1 MKSNDNN
8 VAFTS
13 IVLTAF
19 VLMGVVYIDHNHG
32 QVNRVQPSNLTQR
45 SVLRKG
51 CSSLDSDGP
60 KPVIFL
66 STDSAESEVIWK
78 VVGDYTGE
86 GKGSNLHEFMEAG
99 SPGMDLFH
107 QIEGSDGAHRLLD
120 FMCEKQKEEPESR
133 FVGFDWKPLPNTFS
147 SQTSINGLK
156 LLANSSSSP
165 VKVIRIR
172 RNPLDAVISQQMAK
186 LDSKISLSTD
196 FLVTGLATF
205 TKDEDSYDKVLEDM
219 NIPHIHVSYEKLFQ
233 TYSASEWQRILHFLD
248 IEKRVT
254 FKKVGR
260 IADQVIE
267 RSQNRN
273 HRKILKN
280 YDEVKHALTGTG
292 FEGLLH

>member
-1 MKSNDNN
+1 MISNDNN

-13 IVLTAF
+13 IVLTVF

-32 QVNRVQPSNLTQR
+32 QVNKVQSSNLTQR

-66 STDSAESEVIWK
+66 SMDSSESEVIWK
-78 VVGDYTGE
+78 VIGDYTGE
-86 GKGSNLHEFMEAG
+86 GKGSNLHEFTKAG
-99 SPGMDLFH
+99 SSGMDLFN
-107 QIEGSDGAHRLLD
+107 QVEGSDGAHWLLD

-133 FVGFDWKPLPNTFS
+133 FVGLDWKPLPHSFFS
-147 SQTSINGLK
+147 ETSINGLK
-156 LLANSSSSP
+156 LLVNSSNPP

-172 RNPLDAVISQQMAK
+172 RNPLDVVISQQRAK
-186 LDSKISLSTD
+186 LDSKIMLATD

-233 TYSASEWQRILHFLD
+233 TYHAAEWQRILHFLD

-267 RSQNRN
+267 RSQDRN
-273 HRKILKN
+273 HREILTN
-280 YDEVKHALTGTG
+280 YDEVKHALSGTG